1 MVLETTGGKRGNQ
14 LLRLQHCKGAGVM
27 QSCNVPFRQ
36 VATILKFLQGAGGF
50 FQKAT
55 PASRRAQNLLAGC
68 IFDGLAC
75 QKCFCVT
82 LDKSN
87 RTEDEQVYEIGGIT
101 YAKNDKR
108 NGG

>member
-1 MVLETTGGKRGNQ
+1 MVLETTGGKIGKE
-14 LLRLQHCKGAGVM
+14 LLRLQHCKGAGHM
-27 QSCNVPFRQ
+27 QSCNVPFQQ

-55 PASRRAQNLLAGC
+55 PASQGAQNLLAGC

-87 RTEDEQVYEIGGIT
+87 RTEDEQIYEIGGIT
-101 YAKNDKR
+101 YAKNDKC
-108 NGG
+108 NGR

>member
-1 MVLETTGGKRGNQ
+1 MCDGCVAVLGGGKII
-14 LLRLQHCKGAGVM
+14 V
-27 QSCNVPFRQ
+27 
-36 VATILKFLQGAGGF
+36 TIDTDRHGESFLPGAGGF
-50 FQKAT
+50 FQKASPT
-55 PASRRAQNLLAGC
+55 SQGAQNLLAGC

>member
-1 MVLETTGGKRGNQ
+1 MTMRDGCVAVLDSGKITVTIDTDR
-14 LLRLQHCKGAGVM
+14 HSEIFAG
-27 QSCNVPFRQ
+27 CRW
-36 VATILKFLQGAGGF
+36 L
-50 FQKAT
+50 FQKAS
-55 PASRRAQNLLAGC
+55 PASQGAQNLLAGC

-87 RTEDEQVYEIGGIT
+87 RTEDEQVCEIGGV
-101 YAKNDKR
+101 YNAKNDKR

>member
-1 MVLETTGGKRGNQ
+1 MCDGCVAVLGGGKI
-14 LLRLQHCKGAGVM
+14 AV
-27 QSCNVPFRQ
+27 
-36 VATILKFLQGAGGF
+36 TIDTDRHGIKFLQGAGGF

-55 PASRRAQNLLAGC
+55 PASQGAQNLLAGC

-87 RTEDEQVYEIGGIT
+87 RTPAAAGG
-101 YAKNDKR
+101 
-108 NGG
+108 